1 MPGAPPTVIPTVVK
15 KYIHTCV
22 QGEMRVARRELALTG
37 SELGPGRPARAI
49 PVVHLRR
56 NASMST
62 VRDARRDG
70 TGQGAVPDATTPA
83 AAAVHGGRV
92 ESSSQSYQ
100 LFPWR
105 RSGRT
110 ITWSNAT
117 EDLSESD
124 GNRQQHV
131 RWALVPDTVELV
143 REAFAA
149 WEAVTD
155 LDFREVADGPDSDI
169 RIGLTGGSD
178 STGGILAYTTSWSQE
193 ADAVESVIAV
203 DFDAV
208 AQLDRAGSWTPTH
221 LYNIALHEIGHA
233 IGLDDS
239 QVQGAVMYS
248 AYDVSTT
255 TRLALHQDDLDGV
268 KAIYS
273 RSNRGSSSPPAPVPS
288 APVVPLGDLSVQ
300 PGPAGGSGTVEG
312 NGQDYFSFDL
322 SASSGV
328 RFELRNLTADADLYL
343 LSVEDSSTTVLAQSV
358 RAGTAVDTITRTLGA
373 GSYYV
378 RIDAYADGPVDYQL
392 HVTTPPADGQTRHT
406 AAPLG
411 DLTDLA
417 SPRT

>member
-1 MPGAPPTVIPTVVK
+1 ML
-15 KYIHTCV
+15 
-22 QGEMRVARRELALTG
+22 GETG
-37 SELGPGRPARAI
+37 PAKA
-49 PVVHLRR
+49 
-56 NASMST
+56 
-62 VRDARRDG
+62 
-70 TGQGAVPDATTPA
+70 
-83 AAAVHGGRV
+83 
-92 ESSSQSYQ
+92 
-100 LFPWR
+100 LFPTPR
-105 RSGRT
+105 RPPPPQSTGDVSSPLRSRISCSRGEGPGRT

-169 RIGLTGGSD
+169 RIGLTGGGD
-178 STGGILAYTTSWSQE
+178 STGGILAYTTSWSQG

-208 AQLDRAGSWTPTH
+208 AQLDRTGSWTPTH
-221 LYNIALHEIGHA
+221 IYNIALHEIGHA

-239 QVQGAVMYS
+239 QVRDAVMHS

-322 SASSGV
+322 TASSGV

-417 SPRT
+417 SPRTFSDTVHRDTNDKDYRRFTLTDRRTMRFELSASHRGCGPVFGRFIR